1 MKKTLL
7 FTVLFLSCQ
16 SKMDYAPPISL
27 DAEDP
32 PKVNSSIRAVHESVL
47 QSESGFVRFETTDAL
62 WLEGY
67 VVSSDH
73 AGNFYKEL
81 YLQDAPENPSRALR
95 LLLDAQALYTTYPLG
110 KKVYVKLNDLGA
122 GRQNGIISLGT
133 YQADGVA
140 RLPET
145 QITHHLIR
153 DTLSQQLIPLA
164 LAREDFHSN
173 HYGKYIELS
182 TVQFSK
188 SELGKTYAS
197 EAFDRYDGARVLEYC
212 DGYQTVFVRT
222 SIYSGFKAQTV
233 PSGAGT
239 LKGILTRDYYDEQ
252 TVVQLNTPLS
262 VDFEQARC
270 DPFYGEHFE
279 TFRLGK
285 IDEAGWL
292 QWREAG
298 SQDWEVYR
306 DENSLGQSARIGS
319 YRSGD
324 ETTIS
329 WLISPEWDLRSLSNP
344 MLRFRT
350 SVAFGDASHLQVFYT
365 TRWDATTETPSAI
378 DWQPISATLASRGTA
393 SEEWVDSGT
402 IQLPSVSHLRLAFVY
417 SGSGKTTSDGTY
429 ELDDLTIYSQD

>member
-1 MKKTLL
+1 
-7 FTVLFLSCQ
+7 
-16 SKMDYAPPISL
+16 
-27 DAEDP
+27 
-32 PKVNSSIRAVHESVL
+32 
-47 QSESGFVRFETTDAL
+47 
-62 WLEGY
+62 
-67 VVSSDH
+67 
-73 AGNFYKEL
+73 
-81 YLQDAPENPSRALR
+81 
-95 LLLDAQALYTTYPLG
+95 
-110 KKVYVKLNDLGA
+110 
-122 GRQNGIISLGT
+122 
-133 YQADGVA
+133 
-140 RLPET
+140 
-145 QITHHLIR
+145 
-153 DTLSQQLIPLA
+153 
-164 LAREDFHSN
+164 
-173 HYGKYIELS
+173 
-182 TVQFSK
+182 
-188 SELGKTYAS
+188 
-197 EAFDRYDGARVLEYC
+197 LEYC

-222 SIYSGFKAQTV
+222 STYSGFKAQTV

-252 TVVQLNTPLS
+252 TEVQLNTPLS

-298 SQDWEVYR
+298 SLDWEVYR

-324 ETTIS
+324 ETSIS

-350 SVAFGDASHLQVFYT
+350 SVAFGDASRLQIFYT
-365 TRWDATTETPSAI
+365 TRWDATTETPFAI

-402 IQLPSVSHLRLAFVY
+402 ITLPSVSHLRLAFVY